1 MPPHFPGKSGL
12 NALESALGSIHG
24 MVDALRS
31 YSCVLI
37 GSEDDALE
45 GEEGQAGEGEGGGD
59 GEEGEKKRDSPA
71 GVPTLGETGRSPP
84 SKHRASVPAF
94 ANSHFPKNVNPL
106 SLESKIGVPPTPG
119 RNKGA
124 AEAESNMGGEAEAEA
139 IDKVA
144 VAKARPPPPGRDI
157 LIRWCAQTDP
167 EASHVD
173 GEELSDQLKRS
184 LKKLSVHREIDADEA
199 EEEFYARLRVIQV
212 PLTMPNPHPYPNPNQ
227 PSS

>member
-1 MPPHFPGKSGL
+1 MLPHFPGKSGL
-12 NALESALGSIHG
+12 NALEPALGSIHG
-24 MVDALRS
+24 MVDALRG

-45 GEEGQAGEGEGGGD
+45 GEEGGQAGEGEGGGD
-59 GEEGEKKRDSPA
+59 GEEGEKKREEAPP
-71 GVPTLGETGRSPP
+71 GVPTLGETRSRPGA
-84 SKHRASVPAF
+84 SKQRASVPAF
-94 ANSHFPKNVNPL
+94 ANLNFPKNVNPL
-106 SLESKIGVPPTPG
+106 SLESKIGVPPTAG

-124 AEAESNMGGEAEAEA
+124 AEAEGGEAEAEA

-144 VAKARPPPPGRDI
+144 VATARPPPPGRDI

-173 GEELSDQLKRS
+173 GEELSGHLKRS

-212 PLTMPNPHPYPNPNQ
+212 PLTIPNPNPCPNPNQ